1 MARTPKA
8 TPPAPVPAH
17 RGRKPKTA
25 EPIELAAATN
35 GAAEEAEAVEVEA
48 ATVKPA
54 RGKPGPKPKQRPE
67 AAAPA
72 LPEEDEQQPAMNLD
86 QPGAAMEQAPAQDDA
101 MIAKMAYPVDAD
113 DSGATTS
120 SDAGVDN
127 APPTS
132 SQNGSEQPKLAA
144 RWDRA
149 ADTVQFDWPEIE
161 QTAAQDGLNQVMAK
175 LLVAARAEGANSR
188 WPL

>member
-1 MARTPKA
+1 MARMPKA
-8 TPPAPVPAH
+8 TPPTPVPAQ

-35 GAAEEAEAVEVEA
+35 GAAEETGAVEVEA

-67 AAAPA
+67 TAVPI
-72 LPEEDEQQPAMNLD
+72 LPKEDEQQPAMNLG
-86 QPGAAMEQAPAQDDA
+86 QFGATMEQAAAQDDA
-101 MIAKMAYPVDAD
+101 MIAEIAYSVGAD
-113 DSGATTS
+113 DGGADAS

-127 APPTS
+127 APPAS
-132 SQNGSEQPKLAA
+132 SQNGSEQPKPAA

-149 ADTVQFDWPEIE
+149 ADAVQFDWPEIE
-161 QTAAQDGLNQVMAK
+161 QTAAQDGPNQVMAK